1 MWTESE
7 SDQEPSDAAKVPGV
21 VQAHWVY
28 QGWEAV
34 VGLSRVRAQR
44 LRTPLSQ
51 NGSQVLSRLIY
62 CSADWP
68 GLEHTGTSFLLEIT
82 DSTFKS
88 LFKWTQC
95 GVFSCSVLF
104 QLSRQIN
111 LTCKV
116 VKSYGGK
123 SSDKNSFLFLLSSQK
138 LRLDDVSI
146 WQKFPLVNRK
156 ECKCPTW
163 GSKPRPT
170 SHQTKFTSKSLF
182 QIWYF
187 NFFSQMN
194 ILAINVRWKLSTLWK
209 LVTKS
214 WQMKLECVKKFK
226 FEGRLQYLILFVF
239 SENSSKR
246 KYNQLSVN

>member
-95 GVFSCSVLF
+95 DVPSCSVPF

-111 LTCKV
+111 LQ
-116 VKSYGGK
+116 GGK
-123 SSDKNSFLFLLSSQK
+123 IIRWQKQRQEFFSLFAFFSKVEIGRRQHLTKVPSGEQK
-138 LRLDDVSI
+138 RMQMPHLRLKASA
-146 WQKFPLVNRK
+146 
-156 ECKCPTW
+156 
-163 GSKPRPT
+163 
-170 SHQTKFTSKSLF
+170 
-182 QIWYF
+182 
-187 NFFSQMN
+187 N
-194 ILAINVRWKLSTLWK
+194 I
-209 LVTKS
+209 
-214 WQMKLECVKKFK
+214 
-226 FEGRLQYLILFVF
+226 
-239 SENSSKR
+239 SS
-246 KYNQLSVN
+246 N

>member
-21 VQAHWVY
+21 VQAHWIY
-28 QGWEAV
+28 QGWKAV

-88 LFKWTQC
+88 FFLFKWTQC
-95 GVFSCSVLF
+95 GVSSCSVLF

-111 LTCKV
+111 LTCKVV

-170 SHQTKFTSKSLF
+170 SHQTKFTSKISFPNLIFQFLF
-182 QIWYF
+182 TNEHIGDQCP
-187 NFFSQMN
+187 
-194 ILAINVRWKLSTLWK
+194 LEAINTLK
-209 LVTKS
+209 TCHK
-214 WQMKLECVKKFK
+214 
-226 FEGRLQYLILFVF
+226 ILTNETWMCEEV
-239 SENSSKR
+239 
-246 KYNQLSVN
+246 

>member
-1 MWTESE
+1 MC
-7 SDQEPSDAAKVPGV
+7 
-21 VQAHWVY
+21 
-28 QGWEAV
+28 
-34 VGLSRVRAQR
+34 LLAQSHFNY
-44 LRTPLSQ
+44 P
-51 NGSQVLSRLIY
+51 
-62 CSADWP
+62 D
-68 GLEHTGTSFLLEIT
+68 
-82 DSTFKS
+82 K
-88 LFKWTQC
+88 
-95 GVFSCSVLF
+95 
-104 QLSRQIN
+104 

-214 WQMKLECVKKFK
+214 WQMKLECVKKF
-226 FEGRLQYLILFVF
+226 EGRLQYLILFGF
-239 SENSSKR
+239 SENLSKR
-246 KYNQLSVN
+246 KYLPTVRQLENQMCLMLIGCNDWANQLESNGKSSLLSYCQPKARLKPHKDIHFLGFSRCQQACKVSK

>member
-7 SDQEPSDAAKVPGV
+7 SDQEPSDAAKVPSV

-68 GLEHTGTSFLLEIT
+68 GLEHTRTSFLLEIT

-88 LFKWTQC
+88 LFKWAQC
-95 GVFSCSVLF
+95 GVPSCSVLF

-111 LTCKV
+111 LTCKVV

-170 SHQTKFTSKSLF
+170 SHQTKFISKISFPNLIFQFLF
-182 QIWYF
+182 TNEHIGDQCP
-187 NFFSQMN
+187 
-194 ILAINVRWKLSTLWK
+194 LEAINTLKTCHKILTNETWMCEEVQVWRAAAISHFVCF
-209 LVTKS
+209 LR
-214 WQMKLECVKKFK
+214 KFK
-226 FEGRLQYLILFVF
+226 QTEI
-239 SENSSKR
+239 
-246 KYNQLSVN
+246 